1 MMTMAAAAD
10 RDDATPPMSDEVAAL
25 LRTVEEFKR
34 ANQLLQAENAA
45 LAAKNAELRQDV
57 PDDPD
62 LRPLKSLCTS
72 PSEYEAA
79 RRAARHEV
87 LRVERRGGRRL
98 YSTSLWFA
106 RWRRLTGRNR

>member
-1 MMTMAAAAD
+1 
-10 RDDATPPMSDEVAAL
+10 MSDEVVAL

-45 LAAKNAELRQDV
+45 LTAKNAELRQDV
-57 PDDPD
+57 PD
-62 LRPLKSLCTS
+62 LRPLKWLCTS

-79 RRAARHEV
+79 RRAARNEV
-87 LRVERRGGRRL
+87 LQVERRGGRRL